1 VKPAVSPSIAESP
14 DGLQR
19 SLGWVQIASIGVAIA
34 ISGNFSGWNYGL
46 AVGGWGGMFVAALF
60 MSVLFVGLTQIVG
73 ELAAALPA
81 TAGFD
86 GYVRHALGRELGAAA
101 GMMLL
106 AGLAIGSGLAATFI
120 ASYAQSLAGY
130 GAWPVKLGL
139 ILAVTLLQLRG
150 VQDSIRATLL
160 TGAIAVLSLSIFCCV
175 VAPHFSA
182 VNLATVTP
190 HGSTT
195 LFPQGWGGIF
205 ACIPFALFFFIGV
218 EQAALAAP
226 EAKDVS
232 RTIPKSL
239 ISAVTVALII
249 GFSVLILAT
258 GVAGT
263 ATLAAVDDPLYA
275 AIGAARHATTPH
287 GLIVSLV
294 STGAIVSLL
303 GTLFSL
309 SYAASRQ
316 CYALSVNKEIIA
328 LFAVTNRH
336 RAPYFG
342 LLLVALIGTISAAI
356 NPDVVMVV
364 FIFLLNLT
372 YQCVIFA
379 FIVLR
384 RRETHLARP
393 FMAFGGKAMATVSA
407 VLSLAVLASCVVQQ
421 PLATL
426 IVAACIAVY
435 LILVRAVRRVPN
447 VA

>member
-1 VKPAVSPSIAESP
+1 MSA

-19 SLGWVQIASIGVAIA
+19 SLNWVQIASVGVAIA

-46 AVGGWGGMFVAALF
+46 AVGGWGGMFAAAL
-60 MSVLFVGLTQIVG
+60 MMAVLFVGLTQIVG
-73 ELAAALPA
+73 ELAAALPS

-86 GYVRHALGRELGAAA
+86 GYVRHAVGRTLGSTA
-101 GMMLL
+101 GMMLF

-130 GAWPVKLGL
+130 GAWPAKLGL
-139 ILAVTLLQLRG
+139 IVAVSVLQLRG
-150 VQDSIRATLL
+150 VQDSIRATLV
-160 TGAIAVLSLSIFCCV
+160 TGAVAVLALATFCLAV
-175 VAPHFSA
+175 LPHFSMA
-182 VNLATVTP
+182 KLATAGP
-190 HGSTT
+190 QGSAT
-195 LFPQGWGGIF
+195 LFPLGLGGVF

-226 EAKDVS
+226 EARDVS

-239 ISAVTVALII
+239 VSAVIVALII
-249 GFSVLILAT
+249 GFSVLVLAT

-263 ATLAAVDDPLYA
+263 ATLAHVDDPLYA
-275 AIGAARHATTPH
+275 ALGANQHEALPH
-287 GLIVSLV
+287 GLIIRLV
-294 STGAIVSLL
+294 SIGAIVSLL

-316 CYALSVNKEIIA
+316 CYALASNHEIA
-328 LFAVTNRH
+328 AAFAATNRH
-336 RAPYFG
+336 RAPY
-342 LLLVALIGTISAAI
+342 LALIAVAAIGALSAAMP
-356 NPDVVMVV
+356 PDVVMVI

-379 FIVLR
+379 FMALR
-384 RRETHLARP
+384 KREPLLARP
-393 FMAFGGKAMATVSA
+393 FKSFGGNVLAGVSA
-407 VLSLAVLASCVVQQ
+407 LLSLAVLASCVVQQ

-426 IVAACIAVY
+426 VVAACVGLY
-435 LILVRAVRRVPN
+435 LLIGPAMRRVPK